1 MRLTRSTQLLT
12 VLALLIVAGCSST
25 AEVTAPEPEPTVEPV
40 VEAPVGPAFMRLYFD
55 GSGLYREEADDKRPL
70 MLGVRPGG
78 VEAVAPDG
86 QHVAFAYVAQD
97 SARLAW
103 VDVRNGAIR
112 NLYAAPHN
120 TVYTMDWANDSRAL
134 AFGWYVPDAEG
145 NMTDGNVLIAQVGGS
160 IADVGCSASK
170 MVAAW
175 PQPDRL
181 VVGDDRNFYGVDTEG
196 CATRSTQARR
206 KLHHVTFSGDGQHMA
221 YIFRD
226 LAYDRPNR
234 QYVPDSSAFVARF
247 DGSDAERIYSNDYL
261 VRNFQWSPDG
271 DDLLFDVKSQQEEGR
286 RHIALLNIES
296 DRIGYVIPP
305 DATTGSTTH
314 AQWSPSGTNIAYD
327 WTMGGERLKAVRV
340 FRNTKTLGPSYGPTW
355 GWIDDTT
362 LVIPTAD
369 GGWQALDVDS
379 DETRFTLPSGARL
392 LYAMPTN

>member
-1 MRLTRSTQLLT
+1 
-12 VLALLIVAGCSST
+12 
-25 AEVTAPEPEPTVEPV
+25 
-40 VEAPVGPAFMRLYFD
+40 
-55 GSGLYREEADDKRPL
+55 
-70 MLGVRPGG
+70 MLGVRPGE
-78 VEAVAPDG
+78 VRAISPDQ

-97 SARLAW
+97 SSRLAW
-103 VDVRNGAIR
+103 VDLRNGSIR
-112 NLYAAPHN
+112 NLHAAPEN

-134 AFGWYVPDAEG
+134 AFGWYVPNANGD
-145 NMTDGNVLIAQVGGS
+145 MTDGNVLIAQVGGS

-206 KLHHVTFSGDGQHMA
+206 KLHHVTFSDDGQYMA
-221 YIFRD
+221 YILRD
-226 LAYDRPNR
+226 LEYDRANR
-234 QYVPDSSAFVARF
+234 QYVPDSSAFVAKF
-247 DGSDAERIYSNDYL
+247 DGSDADRVYSNDYL

-286 RHIALLNIES
+286 RHLALLNVES

-314 AQWSPSGTNIAYD
+314 PHWSPSGTNIAYD
-327 WTMGGERLKAVRV
+327 WTTGDERLKAVRV
-340 FRNTKTLGPSYGPTW
+340 FRNTKVLGTSYGLTW

-362 LVIPTAD
+362 LVLPSAD
-369 GGWQALDVDS
+369 GGWNALNVES
-379 DETRFTLPSGARL
+379 DEVQFTLPAGAVL
-392 LYAMPTN
+392 LYAARAN